1 MIVCIQTIC
10 RTYRTAFNTG
20 IECLSCEPLAI
31 GVLGR
36 REVITHSMGECIL
49 SPQNP
54 GHRAVLKS
62 ASVAVAVVLVLSA
75 CTTNNSQ
82 QASSATG
89 QDAASNEATVS
100 RVIDGDTFVAMTSA
114 GERTIRLLNVDT
126 PETKDPNA
134 PVQCLGPEATA
145 ALEQLLPAASV
156 VRLEL
161 DEEPTDKYG
170 RTLAGVFDSSGT
182 LINAEVARL
191 GMGIPM
197 LIEPN
202 RKFYPAV
209 EEAFEEARTRA
220 VGLNSAEVSCLPA
233 QQVENAAAAVETII
247 ALPLPEST
255 SGLDK
260 ANTGLVTA
268 LATIAALKTASAARN
283 NIQWAAQQPDKLA
296 ALVSRLDTSAS
307 AAAARQA
314 AIKSKKKRLADA
326 AAAAKAA
333 QVRAEAAAKAAADAA
348 VAAKARAAAAAA
360 AEAERIRNLPPV
372 YVPPAPPV
380 YVPPVHA
387 PPAAP
392 APVTDPYPGYTGPR
406 CYAPGGKTWRP
417 CG

>member
-1 MIVCIQTIC
+1 
-10 RTYRTAFNTG
+10 
-20 IECLSCEPLAI
+20 
-31 GVLGR
+31 
-36 REVITHSMGECIL
+36 MGERIL
-49 SPQNP
+49 SLPNS

-62 ASVAVAVVLVLSA
+62 ASAAVAVALILTA

-82 QASSATG
+82 QPSSA
-89 QDAASNEATVS
+89 ASQGPPTNEATVS

-114 GERTIRLLNVDT
+114 GEKTIRLLNVDT

-134 PVQCLGPEATA
+134 PVECLGPEATA
-145 ALEQLLPAASV
+145 ALEQLLPVGSV

-161 DEEPTDKYG
+161 DQEPMDKYG
-170 RTLAGVFDSSGT
+170 RTLAGVFDASGT
-182 LINAEVARL
+182 LINAEVARQ

-197 LIEPN
+197 LVEPN
-202 RKFYPAV
+202 RKFYPPV

-220 VGLNSAEVSCLPA
+220 VGLNSTEIACLPA
-233 QQVENAAAAVETII
+233 QQVEKAVAAVETII
-247 ALPLPEST
+247 ALPLQEST

-260 ANTGLVTA
+260 ANAGLVVA
-268 LATIAALKTASAARN
+268 LATIAALKTASAAKN
-283 NIQWAAQQPDKLA
+283 KVEWAAQQPATLA
-296 ALVSRLDTSAS
+296 ALVSRLDSSAT
-307 AAAARQA
+307 AATARQT
-314 AIKSKKKRLADA
+314 AIKGKKKSLADA
-326 AAAAKAA
+326 AAAAKVA
-333 QVRAEAAAKAAADAA
+333 REKAEAAAKAAAVKAAADAA
-348 VAAKARAAAAAA
+348 AAAESKAASEGAAA

-380 YVPPVHA
+380 YV

>member
-1 MIVCIQTIC
+1 
-10 RTYRTAFNTG
+10 
-20 IECLSCEPLAI
+20 
-31 GVLGR
+31 
-36 REVITHSMGECIL
+36 MGECIL
-49 SPQNP
+49 STQNP

-62 ASVAVAVVLVLSA
+62 ASVALAAALVLTA
-75 CTTNNSQ
+75 CTNNAQ

-89 QDAASNEATVS
+89 QDSATNEATVS

-114 GERTIRLLNVDT
+114 GEKTIRLLNVDT

-134 PVQCLGPEATA
+134 PVECLGPEATA
-145 ALEQLLPAASV
+145 ALEQLLPIGSL

-182 LINAEVARL
+182 LINAEVARQ

-220 VGLNSAEVSCLPA
+220 VGLNSMEIACLPA
-233 QQVENAAAAVETII
+233 QQVEKAVAAVESII

-255 SGLDK
+255 SALDK

-268 LATIAALKTASAARN
+268 IATIAALKTASAAKNR
-283 NIQWAAQQPDKLA
+283 IHWAAQQPAKLA
-296 ALVSRLDTSAS
+296 ALISRLDTSAS
-307 AAAARQA
+307 AATARQA
-314 AIKSKKKRLADA
+314 AIKGKKKSLADA
-326 AAAAKAA
+326 AAAAETARVK
-333 QVRAEAAAKAAADAA
+333 AEAAAKAAAARAA
-348 VAAKARAAAAAA
+348 AARAAAAAA
-360 AEAERIRNLPPV
+360 AAVEAERIRNLPPV

-380 YVPPVHA
+380 YA

>member
-1 MIVCIQTIC
+1 M
-10 RTYRTAFNTG
+10 
-20 IECLSCEPLAI
+20 
-31 GVLGR
+31 
-36 REVITHSMGECIL
+36 

-54 GHRAVLKS
+54 NHRAVLKS
-62 ASVAVAVVLVLSA
+62 ASVAVAAVLVLTA

-89 QDAASNEATVS
+89 QDAAINEATVS

-114 GERTIRLLNVDT
+114 GEKTIRLLNVDT
-126 PETKDPNA
+126 PETKDPNV

-220 VGLNSAEVSCLPA
+220 VGLNSAEIACLPA
-233 QQVENAAAAVETII
+233 QQVENAVAAVETII

-333 QVRAEAAAKAAADAA
+333 RVTAEAAAKAAADAA

-392 APVTDPYPGYTGPR
+392 APVTDPYSGYTGPR